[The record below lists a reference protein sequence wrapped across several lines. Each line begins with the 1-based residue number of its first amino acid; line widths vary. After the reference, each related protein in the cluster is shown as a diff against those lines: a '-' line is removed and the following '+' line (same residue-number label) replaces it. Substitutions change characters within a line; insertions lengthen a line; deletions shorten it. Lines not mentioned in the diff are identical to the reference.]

1 MFTFGPSSRGVSID
15 SLFASVALL
24 LKGNGANNGT
34 VFTDSSLNNWSQ
46 NAASSVITSDAQSQF
61 DGSSI
66 FFQDVDNTV
75 LQYPASTLY
84 NNGAS
89 FTLEFWIR
97 LGALPIGDTYFMGTS
112 NTRYF
117 DLTAGGVM
125 SSTALGGN
133 NMSFGALSINT
144 WHWITLVYDSTL
156 PRTSAYLNGT
166 RASTGTDAASANL
179 SSNEKWG
186 VGNCPDIAFL
196 RELRNVYIDE
206 LRFTRAVRYAP
217 TLTSIPVQSAG
228 WPTS

>member
-1 MFTFGPSSRGVSID
+1 MFTFGPSSRGALSD
-15 SLFASVALL
+15 PLFGSVVLL
-24 LKGNGANNGT
+24 LKGNGADNGT
-34 VFTDSSLNNWSQ
+34 VFTDSSPNNWTRDS
-46 NAASSVITSDAQSQF
+46 AASVVTSTAQSQF

-66 FFQDVDNTV
+66 FFQDVANTV

-97 LGALPIGDTYFMGTS
+97 LAALPLGATYFMGTS

-117 DLTAGGVM
+117 TLTTGGVI
-125 SSTALGGN
+125 SSTALGGA
-133 NMSFGALSINT
+133 NMSFGTLAINT
-144 WHWITLVYDSTL
+144 WNWITLVYDSSL

-166 RASTGTDAASANL
+166 RSASTAGAASANL

-196 RELRNVYIDE
+196 NELRNVYVDE
-206 LRFTRAVRYAP
+206 LRFTRAARYDP
-217 TLTSIPVQSAG
+217 TLTTIPVQSAP